1 MRHESIQGY
10 ARRSEFYKVEY
21 QERRDVAFWLSQLS
35 SGEEDILEIPCGV
48 GRLTLDLAP
57 RARHVTAVDIEPRM
71 VEILRERA
79 SRRGLSKKIDAV
91 VADLTTLELNS
102 AFDLIVVPREALQLL
117 PPADASKALSQLSR
131 HLQWRGRLIVDLAT
145 FAEGCS
151 GDPDYFD
158 ADAIGESWTP
168 QWTRGLENGGALTRS
183 VRIRRFADRHHFTF
197 RYEVVS
203 DGNERRVFEDDMVL
217 YQYDAAWLS
226 RHTPQDM
233 NLQLSC
239 STHHELYP
247 CNPGGRLIATFTAI
261 E

>member
-35 SGEEDILEIPCGV
+35 SGDEDILEIPCGV

-71 VEILRERA
+71 IEVLRDRA
-79 SRRGLSKKIDAV
+79 RRRGLSEKIDAV
-91 VADLTTLELNS
+91 VADLTTLELN
-102 AFDLIVVPREALQLL
+102 ATFDLIAVPREALQLL
-117 PPADASKALSQLSR
+117 PPADASRGLSQLAR
-131 HLQWRGRLIVDLAT
+131 HLRRDGRLIVDLAT
-145 FAEGCS
+145 FAEDCS

-158 ADAIGESWTP
+158 VNTIGETWTP
-168 QWTRGLENGGALTRS
+168 QWTRGLESGGALTRS
-183 VRIRRFADRHHFTF
+183 VRIRRFSDRHHFAF
-197 RYEVVS
+197 RYEVTS
-203 DGNERRVFEDDMVL
+203 DGNEQRVFEDDMVL

-226 RHTPQDM
+226 RHTPQHM
-233 NLQLSC
+233 KLSC
-239 STHHELYP
+239 STDHELYP